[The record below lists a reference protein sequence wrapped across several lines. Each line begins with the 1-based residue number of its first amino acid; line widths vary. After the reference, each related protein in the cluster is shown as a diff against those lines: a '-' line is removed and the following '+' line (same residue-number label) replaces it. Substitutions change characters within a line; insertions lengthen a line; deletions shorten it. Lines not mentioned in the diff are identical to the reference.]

1 MVDLSFAY
9 SVQRRVQRATYNM
22 QYSLQHT
29 IQHATCNM
37 QCTTRHAM
45 QVLQVRIMDLL
56 QLQDVVLASDRYV
69 DLQKQAFYAKS
80 AELRTHTPPTWVVHP
95 PALRARGIAAWT
107 NRTFGVPRSWRKR
120 TT

>member
-1 MVDLSFAY
+1 
-9 SVQRRVQRATYNM
+9 
-22 QYSLQHT
+22 
-29 IQHATCNM
+29 
-37 QCTTRHAM
+37 M

-107 NRTFGVPRSWRKR
+107 IVRSVCLARGARGQPDGDQLVPRVREDVQIPQQHPQACQR
-120 TT
+120 DQPTA

>member
-1 MVDLSFAY
+1 
-9 SVQRRVQRATYNM
+9 
-22 QYSLQHT
+22 
-29 IQHATCNM
+29 
-37 QCTTRHAM
+37 M